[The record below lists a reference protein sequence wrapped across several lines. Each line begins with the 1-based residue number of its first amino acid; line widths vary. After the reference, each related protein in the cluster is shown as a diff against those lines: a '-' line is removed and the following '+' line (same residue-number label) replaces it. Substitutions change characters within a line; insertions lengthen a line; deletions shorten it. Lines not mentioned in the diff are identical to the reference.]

1 MVHQQNASVFRLEEE
16 VKRMRRDMEWN
27 EQRRRADDQ
36 AAREESDRRAMCQRF
51 GLF

>member
-1 MVHQQNASVFRLEEE
+1 MTRC
-16 VKRMRRDMEWN
+16 RRRHLCQSDMEWN
-27 EQRRRADDQ
+27 EQRRADDQ